1 MCSGLFHGRILHTQ
15 MRVCH
20 SVSRDSPAVCWHVA
34 FPSWRRSP
42 STVLE
47 SVWYQRDEAHSEFWD
62 VLFFWTDG
70 AKTKLSLEVDYDVSH
85 QQLTHFAG
93 ESVVQKMNQNTTR
106 EFVSH
111 IKTLL
116 EP

>member
-1 MCSGLFHGRILHTQ
+1 MAEYYIHRCVFVT
-15 MRVCH
+15 
-20 SVSRDSPAVCWHVA
+20 A
-34 FPSWRRSP
+34 FPVTVRPFAGMLHSP
-42 STVLE
+42 LGAVLRPQCWE